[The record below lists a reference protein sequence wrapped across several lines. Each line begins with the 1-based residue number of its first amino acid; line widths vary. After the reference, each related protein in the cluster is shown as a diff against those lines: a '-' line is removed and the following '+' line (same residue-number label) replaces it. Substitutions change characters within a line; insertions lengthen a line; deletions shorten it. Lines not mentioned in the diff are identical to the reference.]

1 MERRLAAI
9 LAADVVGYSRLM
21 EADEEATL
29 TTLNAYRHVI
39 DGLIVDHRGRVF
51 GSAGDSVIAEF
62 ASPVEAVRCAIAIQ
76 LEIEGRDADLPE
88 DRRMRLRIGV
98 NLGDVMAEGD
108 NLFGDGVNIAARLE
122 EIAEPGDVCISAK
135 VHDEVAGKTDG
146 VFIDAGEHRVKNITT
161 PIRVWRWSEAGGVGA
176 PQRSDEALALPD
188 KPSVAVLPFTNMS
201 GDPEQEYFSDGITE
215 DIITEL
221 SRFRS
226 LFVVARNS
234 TFHYKGQSP
243 KVQDVG
249 LELGVQYVVEGSI
262 RKAGNRVRI
271 TAQLVEA
278 TSGNHIWAERYD
290 RDLEDIFA
298 LQDEIAETITAQIEP
313 EVGYVERQRAHRKPP
328 QSLNAWDS
336 YQRAMWHLYQ
346 FTAQAAEQART
357 LFHQSISIDPEF
369 AAPYAGLAYQ
379 QLYDVMNG
387 FSEDFADSLRQAEDN
402 VRRAL
407 GLDSKDALARFTL
420 GRLYCLKCE
429 YDRSLAELQTA
440 LRLNPGFAQIYHGI
454 GFTYT
459 VSGQPA
465 DAIPYFEKAIQL
477 SPHDPHLTSFTAMR
491 AFAYLTLRQYE
502 KALESAEDS
511 MRQPN
516 AMVWP
521 RLFRTSALGHL
532 GRLGEAAQALAE
544 LLDYQSG
551 LTCERVTE
559 LMYYHKN
566 PDDLSLFV
574 EGLRKAG
581 LPE

>member
-29 TTLNAYRHVI
+29 TTLNAYRQVI

-108 NLFGDGVNIAARLE
+108 NLFGEGVNIAARLE

-243 KVQDVG
+243 KIQDVG

-429 YDRSLAELQTA
+429 YDRSLAELQLA

-454 GFTYT
+454 GFTYA
-459 VSGQPA
+459 VSGSPA
-465 DAIPYFEKAIQL
+465 DAIPYLEKAIQL
-477 SPHDPHLTSFTAMR
+477 SPHDPHLTSFTSMR
-491 AFAYLTLRQYE
+491 AFAYLILRQYE

-532 GRLGEAAQALAE
+532 GRSSEAAQALAE
-544 LLDYQSG
+544 LLDFQSG

-559 LMYYHKN
+559 LLYYTKK
-566 PDDLSLFV
+566 PDDLAHVLQ
-574 EGLRKAG
+574 GLRKAG

>member
-1 MERRLAAI
+1 MS
-9 LAADVVGYSRLM
+9 ADVAGYSRLM
-21 EADEEATL
+21 GKDEAGTL
-29 TTLNAYRHVI
+29 AALKALRREVFAPQVAAHNGRIVKLMGDGALVEFPSIVQAVNCAVAVQQGLAGRNA
-39 DGLIVDHRGRVF
+39 D
-51 GSAGDSVIAEF
+51 
-62 ASPVEAVRCAIAIQ
+62 PAIK
-76 LEIEGRDADLPE
+76 
-88 DRRMRLRIGV
+88 LRIGI
-98 NLGDVMAEGD
+98 NLGDIIIEGSD
-108 NLFGDGVNIAARLE
+108 IYGDGVNIAARIQE
-122 EIAEPGDVCISAK
+122 VAEPGGIALSGAAFDQ
-135 VHDEVAGKTDG
+135 VAGKVEATFADG
-146 VFIDAGEHRVKNITT
+146 GEHELKNITK
-161 PIRVWRWSEAGGVGA
+161 PVRVWRWSDVVAA
-176 PQRSDEALALPD
+176 PASLSVSLALPD